1 MEWSQRVRYY
11 RTRAGLT
18 QEALAELFGVEPR
31 TVRRWESGASRPPED
46 VRAKLQ
52 RAPVPVIPRATLG
65 SLKDFVGGAKGLVSL
80 YTPTLDVIAASP
92 VSAHL
97 FRTLYGSEPVGVNIL
112 PYLGEDLRN
121 LFTDHGGMDRML
133 RNGLSSITADMCVE
147 KGNHGAAIEVTMR
160 SAISVLTLEDGQK
173 VQIAYS
179 SMIDSKTDTRP
190 CVTYGEEVRL
200 EE

>member
-65 SLKDFVGGAKGLVSL
+65 SLKDFVNGAKGIVSL
-80 YTPTLDVIAASP
+80 YTPTLEVVAGSP
-92 VSAHL
+92 MSTNL
-97 FRTLYGSEPVGVNIL
+97 FRTLYGCDPIGVNIL
-112 PYLGEDLRN
+112 PYLGEDMQGI
-121 LFTDHGGMDRML
+121 FADHGGIDRMN
-133 RNGLSSITADMCVE
+133 RNGLSSITADMHID
-147 KGNHGAAIEVTMR
+147 KGNNGAAVSATMR
-160 SAISVLTLEDGQK
+160 SAITVLTLEDGHK
-173 VQIAYS
+173 VQIAYV
-179 SMIDSKTDTRP
+179 SMVDGKSNAAP